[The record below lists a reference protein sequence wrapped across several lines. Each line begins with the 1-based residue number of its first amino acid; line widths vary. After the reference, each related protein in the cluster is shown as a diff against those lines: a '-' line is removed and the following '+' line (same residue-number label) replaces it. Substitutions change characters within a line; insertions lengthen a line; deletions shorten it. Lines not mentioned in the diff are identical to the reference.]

1 MTTYFSVWFG
11 SLVLALAV
19 TPAVIAL
26 ARRID
31 AVDRPGARAVHT
43 QPVPRI
49 GGVAIFVSAI
59 CLISAVLLLD
69 NRIGDAFRRVSLQ
82 VSALLGMATLIFL
95 VGLVDDLR
103 GLPARVKLV
112 VEVLAA
118 TLLCGVGVRVS
129 ALEITDGYLLPLGQ
143 WGTPLTILWIIGITN
158 AVNLSDGLDGLAAG
172 VSAVAC
178 AVIAVFAIYSENRV
192 MAVFML
198 ALLGGLSGF
207 LFYNFNPAKVFMGDC
222 GSLFVGFTI
231 AASSAMCLTK
241 SSALVGLALPILALG
256 IPIFDTFF
264 AILRRFLERRSL
276 FAPDRSHF
284 HHRLMDLGLKQRHAV
299 LAIYFSTCVA
309 TGLGL
314 FMMVRRDVGALVV
327 FACILLLVLL
337 LFRVVGA
344 VHLREMFAALQSKHA
359 RARQQK
365 REQRVFEELELRF
378 RRAQHGTE
386 WWQAVC
392 DAGKGLGFAWVS
404 LMMRD
409 TEGNLDTRI
418 WRERSLPV
426 ESSCIVTM
434 GFPVSTARA
443 GSSAEF
449 EIAVFVSGSLESA
462 SHRAALF
469 SRLVDEHRSGML
481 RAIPDLRSQ
490 NDASGSNISVIPSEH
505 ILHVHGERQT
515 EVVR

>member
-11 SLVLALAV
+11 SLVLALAI

-59 CLISAVLLLD
+59 CLILVVLFLD

-82 VSALLGMATLIFL
+82 VSALLGMATLVFL

-118 TLLCGVGVRVS
+118 TLLCGVGVRIS
-129 ALEITDGYLLPLGQ
+129 ALEITDGYLLPLGP

-178 AVIAVFAIYSENRV
+178 AVIAVFAIYSENQV
-192 MAVFML
+192 MTVFML

-207 LFYNFNPAKVFMGDC
+207 LFYNFNPAKIFMGDC

-241 SSALVGLALPILALG
+241 SSALVGLALPVLALG

-284 HHRLMDLGLKQRHAV
+284 HHRLIDLGLKQRHAV

-327 FACILLLVLL
+327 FACLLLLVLL
-337 LFRVVGA
+337 LFRIVGA
-344 VHLREMFAALQSKHA
+344 VHLREILAALQNKHA
-359 RARQQK
+359 LARRQK
-365 REQRVFEELELRF
+365 QEQRVFEELELRF
-378 RRAQHGTE
+378 RRARQDTE

-392 DAGKGLGFAWVS
+392 DAGKGLDLAWIS
-404 LMMRD
+404 LMMKD
-409 TEGNLDTRI
+409 DHGNLDTRV
-418 WRERSLPV
+418 WRERGVPV
-426 ESSCIVTM
+426 ESSHIVTM
-434 GFPVSTARA
+434 GFPLRA
-443 GSSAEF
+443 AATGNSAEV
-449 EIAVFVSGSLESA
+449 EIAVFVKGSLESA
-462 SHRAALF
+462 GHRAALF
-469 SRLVDEHRSGML
+469 SRLMDEHAADMVAAVKSASQAGVS
-481 RAIPDLRSQ
+481 IPDLCLDCR
-490 NDASGSNISVIPSEH
+490 DSV
-505 ILHVHGERQT
+505 LHAPEARQP
-515 EVVR
+515 EAV